1 MPSCSVASKIFATPW
16 TVARRPLCPCSSPGE
31 STGMS
36 SLSLLQGIFTTQRSN
51 LSLSC
56 LFCFGRWILYHCA
69 TWAFCR
75 IRPMPPSSSC
85 MGKLAPRPFPFTIT
99 FGFCQSAGSR
109 AISDYLGHSG
119 GVMRSRGVYR
129 SSTQTSIR
137 ALSPAMRFLAVTLGG
152 ARSQPQRGD
161 CSLQSGPSLLAGSC
175 HQ

>member
-1 MPSCSVASKIFATPW
+1 MCMLTPW
-16 TVARRPLCPCSSPGE
+16 TVAHQAPLSMGFLRQEHWSWLPFPPLGDLLDPGIKPV
-31 STGMS
+31 SGVS
-36 SLSLLQGIFTTQRSN
+36 
-51 LSLSC
+51 
-56 LFCFGRWILYHCA
+56 CFGRWILYHCA

-161 CSLQSGPSLLAGSC
+161 CPLQSGPSLLAGSC